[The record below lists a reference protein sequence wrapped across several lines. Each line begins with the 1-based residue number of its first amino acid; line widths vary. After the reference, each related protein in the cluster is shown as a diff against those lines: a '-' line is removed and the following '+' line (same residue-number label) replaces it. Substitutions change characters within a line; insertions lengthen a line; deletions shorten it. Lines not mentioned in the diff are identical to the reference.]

1 MGSGGMIVMD
11 ENTCMVDIARYYISF
26 LNDESCGKCL
36 SCRKG
41 TQKMQEMLTDIS
53 EGRGKE
59 TDLELLEELAM
70 VIRDTSLCGLG
81 QTASNPVLSTLRYF
95 RDEYEAHIKEK
106 RCPAGVCREL
116 ISYYIEPEKC
126 QACMICLRNCPAE
139 AITDGKGLVHIIDQ
153 TKCIKCGACLE
164 VCPTRFSA
172 VTKLSGMKTP
182 EPVLQGMK
190 VIRKRSREADANT

>member
-36 SCRKG
+36 ACRKG
-41 TQKMQEMLTDIS
+41 TQKMQEILTDIS

-59 TDLELLEELAM
+59 NDLELLEELAM
-70 VIRDTSLCGLG
+70 VTKDTSLCGLG
-81 QTASNPVLSTLRYF
+81 QTAPNPVLSTLRYF

-106 RCPAGVCREL
+106 CCPAGVCRAL

-126 QACMICLRNCPAE
+126 QACLICLRNCPVG
-139 AITDGKGLVHIIDQ
+139 AITGGKGLIHIIDQ
-153 TKCIKCGACLE
+153 DKCTKCGTCLE
-164 VCPTRFSA
+164 VCPPRFSA
-172 VTKLSGMKTP
+172 VTKFSGLKVP
-182 EPVLQGMK
+182 EPVLEGTE
-190 VIRKRSREADANT
+190 VIRSRGADVNT

>member
-1 MGSGGMIVMD
+1 MLILPQRHPEDAGDVNRHIGG
-11 ENTCMVDIARYYISF
+11 
-26 LNDESCGKCL
+26 K
-36 SCRKG
+36 
-41 TQKMQEMLTDIS
+41 
-53 EGRGKE
+53 GKE

-126 QACMICLRNCPAE
+126 QACMICLRNCPVG
-139 AITDGKGLVHIIDQ
+139 AITGGKGLIHIIDQ
-153 TKCIKCGACLE
+153 DKCTQCGTCLE
-164 VCPTRFSA
+164 VCPPRFSA
-172 VTKLSGMKTP
+172 VTKLSGLKV
-182 EPVLQGMK
+182 PVCVPQGMK
-190 VIRKRSREADANT
+190 VIRKRSRGGNVNT